1 MLAFLGDVHGHFDH
15 LDVLLDRPDLK
26 AVIFLGDLTPTV
38 PLEKALERLMSHVD
52 VYWIFGNHDTD
63 RPNYIK
69 ALWGSALCDR
79 NLHGRVVQIDG
90 VRVAGLGGV
99 FRGAIWRPPEDPV
112 FLTPEAFWAQRP
124 RRAGPVTPKERA
136 QLGFA
141 QKGDPVIRIAS
152 SLADK
157 HRSSVFFNAVAA
169 LEKENADVLVTHE
182 APSCHPHGFAE
193 IDRLARAMGV
203 HTVFHGH
210 HHDCLDYR
218 AGEAQR
224 GFAVHG
230 VGFCGITDG
239 DGQVVLPGWYD
250 EARRSRRAKPE

>member
-38 PLEKALERLMSHVD
+38 PLEKALESLMSHLD

-63 RPNYIK
+63 RTEYIK
-69 ALWGSALCDR
+69 ALWGSALCER

-90 VRVAGLGGV
+90 VRVGGLGGV

-124 RRAGPVTPKERA
+124 RKAGPVTSKQRA

-152 SLADK
+152 SLVDK
-157 HRSSVFFNAVAA
+157 HRSSVFFSAVAA

-193 IDRLARAMGV
+193 IDRLGPVRWGFTRCFMGIITTAWITGQGKPNGGLPCMGWGFVGLPMAM
-203 HTVFHGH
+203 
-210 HHDCLDYR
+210 D
-218 AGEAQR
+218 
-224 GFAVHG
+224 
-230 VGFCGITDG
+230 
-239 DGQVVLPGWYD
+239 
-250 EARRSRRAKPE
+250 RSCFPTRV